1 VAKFC
6 FRSVELVRESV
17 GWNTGPGNSLRR
29 LQRQQTDRKGCRSD
43 NGVCRIRRTTTSV
56 CGQVHLSITR
66 ENNTYSPDEIAVRFH
81 HRLKGSFR
89 ERALMRRSV
98 TSWTCGW
105 HGIPI
110 CFAASHLAAPPQFLC
125 LRRPLYRAFWEAGR
139 PPDYPWWSA
148 RVPLGARSNHRA
160 LL

>member
-81 HRLKGSFR
+81 HRL
-89 ERALMRRSV
+89 
-98 TSWTCGW
+98 
-105 HGIPI
+105 
-110 CFAASHLAAPPQFLC
+110 
-125 LRRPLYRAFWEAGR
+125 
-139 PPDYPWWSA
+139 
-148 RVPLGARSNHRA
+148 
-160 LL
+160 